1 MIRVVKVW
9 MVLIV
14 RRLVME
20 VLGNSSDE
28 VSSLKVISLL
38 LLGHDVFIGFG
49 DEGDQ
54 DVEHHDQND
63 EGRQSEESL
72 EHSRCI
78 ECLPFHISELAKTE

>member
-1 MIRVVKVW
+1 

-54 DVEHHDQND
+54 DVEHHD
-63 EGRQSEESL
+63 
-72 EHSRCI
+72 
-78 ECLPFHISELAKTE
+78 